1 MPNKMYKEN
10 RKTINWF
17 VGCKHDCVYC
27 RPSFQRQMMRQKK
40 RCLKCY
46 NYEPHAH
53 LERLLKRPPK
63 TVGDEFVFF
72 PSSGD
77 LAFASP
83 SQMQTAIEYAKHYPN
98 TTFLMQSKN
107 PECFL
112 KFVFPPNVILA
123 TTIETNQLTFFDTP
137 SKFTQYSEIS
147 KAPFPHRRWEAMRRL
162 LDPYIFVTIEPI
174 LDFNLE
180 SFVFGLKQ
188 LFPQVVYVGYDNHNC
203 KLPEPPLAKTRLLI
217 KELRKFTT
225 VRVKTLR
232 RAWYEVENHG

>member
-1 MPNKMYKEN
+1 MTRMYKEN

-63 TVGDEFVFF
+63 TVGDEFIFF

-77 LAFASP
+77 PAFASLFELD
-83 SQMQTAIEYAKHYPN
+83 TALQYARRYKN
-98 TTFLMQSKN
+98 TKFLIQSKN
-107 PECFL
+107 PSCFINIA
-112 KFVFPPNVILA
+112 FPDNVILA
-123 TTIETNQLTFFDTP
+123 TTIETNQRDFDTP
-137 SKFTQYSEIS
+137 SKYKSYSEIS
-147 KAPFPHRRWEAMRRL
+147 KAL
-162 LDPYIFVTIEPI
+162 SPYARFVDMLIVQHKHKMVTIEPI
-174 LDFNLE
+174 LDFDLRIMIRWIKLINPE
-180 SFVFGLKQ
+180 I
-188 LFPQVVYVGYDNHNC
+188 VYVGYDNHNC
-203 KLPEPPLAKTRLLI
+203 KLPEPSLLKTKKLI
-217 KELRKFTT
+217 SELRVLGIE
-225 VRVKTLR
+225 VRIKTLR